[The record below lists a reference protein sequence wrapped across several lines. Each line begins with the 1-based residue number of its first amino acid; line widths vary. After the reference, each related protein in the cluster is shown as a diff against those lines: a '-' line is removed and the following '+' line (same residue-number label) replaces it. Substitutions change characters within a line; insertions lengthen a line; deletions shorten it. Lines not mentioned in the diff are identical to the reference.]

1 MVGFGFTI
9 GCGDCWLLSVY
20 VDLCCVAVLV
30 FGSVFAF
37 LWWFVGLIWWF
48 SAYLGVLLQFG

>member
-1 MVGFGFTI
+1 MDFVVGFGFTI
-9 GCGDCWLLSVY
+9 GCGVCWLLSVY

-37 LWWFVGLIWWF
+37 LWWFVGFDL
-48 SAYLGVLLQFG
+48 VV

>member
-1 MVGFGFTI
+1 MDSVVGFGFTI
-9 GCGDCWLLSVY
+9 GCGGCWLLSAY

-37 LWWFVGLIWWF
+37 FGGLLGLI
-48 SAYLGVLLQFG
+48 